1 MAIDKAIDSAALDAG
16 LLSVANA
23 IRTKGGTSA
32 PLAFPAGFVSAVEAI
47 TAGGGGSSGLAYDMG
62 TFTLSIDEASNYFSM
77 NDFSE
82 FYGGV
87 PHGLGE
93 TPDFIMVWTD
103 EWAGITTAPYTTVTE
118 VGFIWARGLTGM
130 TGQASSVA
138 NVINPVLVRLY
149 TPANGYRVMVGYP
162 NSAAYGLIDERL
174 PTSTHFF
181 GANFGASTYYRAGA
195 VYNYFVSK
203 AWWNVGGVADA

>member
-32 PLAFPAGFVSAVEAI
+32 SLAFPAGFVSAVEAI
-47 TAGGGGSSGLAYDMG
+47 TAGGGGLAYDIG
-62 TFTLSIDEASNYFSM
+62 TFTLSIDETSASVTT
-77 NDFSE
+77 DAAEE
-82 FYGGV
+82 FKTGV
-87 PHGLGE
+87 PHSLGE

-103 EWAGITTAPYTTVTE
+103 EWAGITTAPYTTNTE

-130 TGQASSVA
+130 TQHGSSSV
-138 NVINPVLVRLY
+138 NVKNPVLVRLSMGGN
-149 TPANGYRVMVGYP
+149 AYRVAVGYP
-162 NSAAYGLIDERL
+162 NSTAYGIPDGRL
-174 PTSTHFF
+174 PTSTHFCCTTF
-181 GANFGASTYYRAGA
+181 GAGTWWRGGV